1 MKKLLTI
8 LILLLA
14 TVSNVWAD
22 GEVSLI
28 SGFSVWSVGDSYTQV
43 ESSSS
48 YKFTTKQNWG
58 GMGNWIS
65 ENNPSGNRL
74 VVKTEED
81 ADLNITVGYT
91 NGISFECR
99 LSNKD
104 RYIKLNSNYN
114 IQNVN
119 IQYAVDASSVDGG
132 LSVTFTDISID
143 NSSDGDPVEVA
154 KLNILNAFSP
164 DDATTYTNSGNNR
177 IMETSSSWKGIS
189 ISNSLNASTIYVKA
203 TNDGDKDS
211 KLKIA
216 AYYSDGWSTEYFN
229 QVVNEGK
236 TLKFDRTRTIT
247 YLQIQNQE
255 DATSESKKSI
265 TFSDIYID
273 TPTEAPTY
281 AESFLIRMN
290 IASMASDGIA
300 TYDSGNS
307 KLTILASKTASFDLS
322 GLSSLK
328 QGKNLVVNF
337 ESAAKANITVTY
349 SDETSYVYN
358 AGGSGVSSR
367 TLKLEDKV
375 ISQIEI
381 ENTEESSI
389 VVTSLYM
396 NEGDNSESEVG
407 TLNFV
412 LGEGES
418 ELTPTSGTMSSL
430 IAWGSEAT
438 NPGLAFATFSSG
450 KAGDKITVYGTSES
464 SHQIQFQTG
473 ETNWGKIE
481 TNADGQFSSGKFVY
495 TLTNSTASL
504 LRDANLFITG
514 YGYTP
519 EHVTI
524 TTIGD
529 GAYSPISEVA
539 LGNFDNMD
547 SKGSKQL
554 YAGSNSTISAQNK
567 KVVVTPTAAAKLKV
581 AVYLVGVDDPIT
593 EEVTSEGTAK
603 TDYSVSLG
611 SEDNKIKKIVITNN
625 AEDAVTYTSISLE
638 DADTRTEKTLISGS
652 VVCGSSETATTTIPG
667 YKFKNAVAGDELVVH
682 VSAVSDGAIIVPKN
696 PSTYNS
702 YLSGYSASIETTA
715 TEYRLALTGDL
726 ITTLKSAGLQV
737 YGKNLTIGII
747 ALNTESDLGTATQYT
762 LTTSATNG
770 SIAASPEGSEG
781 KYDEGTTVTLTAT
794 PNANY
799 AFSKWTIGSTDYTD
813 NPYQLT
819 MTGDISVSATFVPS
833 ITKDSFSAMSG
844 TYSENVLSGNGSLQL
859 YIGSESTI
867 SGTRFIVNT
876 AAASQL
882 SIQVYY
888 VGDSSPSVYETITTD
903 ADAKESYELKLDKDK
918 MIEKI
923 QIYNQSD
930 SNVTFSSISLGQDDD
945 ATGTITTDD
954 MPIGWSSTY
963 TPGTKTVAFEG
974 AADSWPARGWNVGGT
989 TYNGKSITVT
999 FNSEEPLTDA
1009 TITLKMEYYD
1019 AHGALKTVQQPNTG
1033 NTIELE
1039 TPDGTQAV
1047 KRAYLTV
1054 ASTGTFVLSEITTQT
1069 IVKYTLTKNATNG
1082 AIRVVKSDNTVTT
1095 ETEIKEGEVLK
1106 LWAIGNDGYDFT
1118 EWTIGGS
1125 TSTANPYT
1133 LTMDAAKEVTATF
1146 ATAPTDPSALWSGSK
1161 AINWNTVE
1169 IAASNFASANTG
1181 DKIIIN
1187 VDYVGDDNWPQVAL
1201 RKNASDPMSGTEN
1214 TQLTSSMTSVTYY
1227 INESM
1232 KTELKS
1238 GGLFVSGA
1246 GYRLKSV
1253 KLEAGD
1259 GGDYSKSVW
1268 IGNTVMAS
1276 DWSVYQEVSKSCFAD
1291 ATAGQILRVKVKD
1304 LKVSPTMTLCNSSSG
1319 WPILSGTTE
1328 NTSISGGYVHFT
1340 ITSEMLNELQASGLI
1355 VKGCSYTLTSVD
1367 ILNADDIKPL
1377 TQSVDV
1383 ENNWIWTSAPTITI
1397 HVTNPY
1403 DVAMTANAELQVTTD
1418 KLEAYTTLTQS
1429 VNIAAGGSENIEMTF
1444 PSTPPAGFYKAT
1456 ALVNGDLARSFFFGV
1471 NPTSISSPADKQGD
1485 FDTFWNT
1492 AKTQLAAIEATDEP
1506 VLTEITS
1513 KSTAARKVYLVEFKS
1528 VADGTSGDGVTVRG
1542 YYCEPTDGEKHP
1554 VIMHYLGYDSG
1565 YAPGGQSGAPY
1576 CPSGDANPD
1585 YAEFYLSTRGQS
1597 VNNRPAS
1604 DRDDGVSKDFTN
1616 TYGDWFAYN
1625 FGNKDSWY
1633 YRGAYMDCVRA
1644 IDFMATRSTSDMDN
1658 LFAEGQ
1664 SQGGALTYAAAALS
1678 GRTFKAIAPAI
1689 TFMGD
1694 FPDYFEIASWPA
1706 SVARANQG
1714 TMTDAEMFAFLSY
1727 FDTKNLAPQV
1737 NCPVITSIGVQDN
1750 VCPPHTNIAPY
1761 NNLPSSVTKQIV
1773 YNPELQHAT
1782 NSDWYTTYMNFF
1794 KNYETAAPSN
1804 RVDRTMLEKSLDIAD
1819 GDIELDKVLFK
1830 NAASGDV
1837 IKIYANLSTG
1847 AKIALEPSDYSGAL
1861 DGANWPDFTESPFTL
1876 KLTSSALTKIKEK
1889 GLLIRGEKFT
1899 FTKAVLYTENELG
1912 EVEGDDDDEEKI
1924 IDTETGEADLT
1935 ELAAQDGTK
1944 TTLTQNE
1951 DGSITMTTTEAYAA
1965 AQIWFNNPEAVKGNV
1980 LKVDLAES
1988 KVNVTVTV
1996 SYTDGTQSQ
2005 MSANTSGVAAAR
2017 AATRSDSGTTIEV
2030 PLETGKEV
2038 QNIEVKNNVAGT
2050 ITIKKMQVTTIN
2062 VFTSGV
2068 ANLAMLK
2075 PQSNATYDT
2084 ATHTLATT
2092 KGWTGATISPV
2103 AGENVSGKELLIEF
2117 TEAKK
2122 VKVSVKYRTDV
2133 EGPSKIMEKAATSVR
2148 LTLDNTKNIQEIS
2161 IQPTEASIVTFKKIA
2176 VNSEESDDGTL
2187 KPGKSI
2193 TLWESAAGETL
2204 TWNEVAHQDA
2214 TIGEMLQEY
2223 DELLITV
2230 SGVTEGCDWPK
2241 LFLRDADSEQAG
2253 NEVLLNDIASF
2264 PYTVRIVLTGE
2275 MAQQLADGFS
2285 ICGDG
2290 VTVTKLVAYRPETP
2304 KTGDIHLADLNYGY
2318 NSSYDKGTHTIT
2330 TTSRWAA
2337 RGWEIGDKRYNDK
2350 NLITVKFEA
2359 VDFPVTLKM
2368 EYTTGLQTAQAT
2380 SVGVPAGR
2388 TELLLEIPSGI
2399 SKLNRVYIIYENPGS
2414 LKLTEAS
2421 VTYQD
2426 KLKLSTAIEAF
2437 EAEGVIH
2444 DGRYDTDGWYNLRG
2458 MRIQE
2463 PKTSGIYIHGGKKVV
2478 IY

>member
-8 LILLLA
+8 LILLLTIA
-14 TVSNVWAD
+14 SQAWAISFNTKANEVVISNTETVMASDW
-22 GEVSLI
+22 SSHLQI
-28 SGFSVWSVGDSYTQV
+28 STD
-43 ESSSS
+43 
-48 YKFTTKQNWG
+48 KFTTAKAG
-58 GMGNWIS
+58 DIITVYFKD
-65 ENNPSGNRL
+65 NNSGTIKHQSNGAF
-74 VVKTEED
+74 VEESIGSNSSGKHEYTLTSD
-81 ADLNITVGYT
+81 NIT
-91 NGISFECR
+91 N
-99 LSNKD
+99 
-104 RYIKLNSNYN
+104 LNSYGLDVGGANYTVEYVSLTHTA
-114 IQNVN
+114 IEV
-119 IQYAVDASSVDGG
+119 YTGPTVVD
-132 LSVTFTDISID
+132 
-143 NSSDGDPVEVA
+143 
-154 KLNILNAFSP
+154 
-164 DDATTYTNSGNNR
+164 
-177 IMETSSSWKGIS
+177 W
-189 ISNSLNASTIYVKA
+189 
-203 TNDGDKDS
+203 
-211 KLKIA
+211 
-216 AYYSDGWSTEYFN
+216 
-229 QVVNEGK
+229 
-236 TLKFDRTRTIT
+236 
-247 YLQIQNQE
+247 
-255 DATSESKKSI
+255 
-265 TFSDIYID
+265 
-273 TPTEAPTY
+273 
-281 AESFLIRMN
+281 
-290 IASMASDGIA
+290 
-300 TYDSGNS
+300 
-307 KLTILASKTASFDLS
+307 
-322 GLSSLK
+322 
-328 QGKNLVVNF
+328 
-337 ESAAKANITVTY
+337 
-349 SDETSYVYN
+349 
-358 AGGSGVSSR
+358 GGSGEQPAIAASQFANLQLNDFIRLDVS
-367 TLKLEDKV
+367 
-375 ISQIEI
+375 
-381 ENTEESSI
+381 
-389 VVTSLYM
+389 
-396 NEGDNSESEVG
+396 
-407 TLNFV
+407 
-412 LGEGES
+412 
-418 ELTPTSGTMSSL
+418 
-430 IAWGSEAT
+430 
-438 NPGLAFATFSSG
+438 
-450 KAGDKITVYGTSES
+450 GTSES
-464 SHQIQFQTG
+464 TQYNIRKTAGGNYSTTTEYQVTTPEALTDIKANGIYISGTGFTLNKVTIEKSPSALMSGESRILFEGEAAMSWNTICKKGSEWGSILEAGEQILVTVSS
-473 ETNWGKIE
+473 K
-481 TNADGQFSSGKFVY
+481 TNADWPKVLLQKSNGENATGGETLLNSVSNFPYIVKYDLTNVEELADGFQFSG
-495 TLTNSTASL
+495 
-504 LRDANLFITG
+504 DG
-514 YGYTP
+514 
-519 EHVTI
+519 VTI
-524 TTIGD
+524 TKIEL
-529 GAYSPISEVA
+529 YKP
-539 LGNFDNMD
+539 
-547 SKGSKQL
+547 L
-554 YAGSNSTISAQNK
+554 YA
-567 KVVVTPTAAAKLKV
+567 L
-581 AVYLVGVDDPIT
+581 
-593 EEVTSEGTAK
+593 
-603 TDYSVSLG
+603 
-611 SEDNKIKKIVITNN
+611 
-625 AEDAVTYTSISLE
+625 
-638 DADTRTEKTLISGS
+638 
-652 VVCGSSETATTTIPG
+652 TTT
-667 YKFKNAVAGDELVVH
+667 
-682 VSAVSDGAIIVPKN
+682 
-696 PSTYNS
+696 
-702 YLSGYSASIETTA
+702 
-715 TEYRLALTGDL
+715 
-726 ITTLKSAGLQV
+726 
-737 YGKNLTIGII
+737 
-747 ALNTESDLGTATQYT
+747 
-762 LTTSATNG
+762 ATNG
-770 SIAASPEGSEG
+770 SISVKNGENVENNRRF
-781 KYDEGTTVTLTAT
+781 ETVTNLTLTAT
-794 PNANY
+794 ADDYYSFSGWTVNGSDAGSNTTLNLSMDADKNVVATFAVSEMTSGETRTLFSGAVSPSYGEICALGSDWGALLAKGDQIKITVSEVLTEGYHYVWITNSSGTAIDEGNAKPAVTEAKIYIITLTADEVTAMRSGFAIWGQNVTVTKVELYRPVSYTLTTPVTPTGAGTIQVQTVVGEEATDTEETSFASGTNLKLTANPAANY
-799 AFSKWTIGSTDYTD
+799 AFSKWTVGGTDYDT
-813 NPYQLT
+813 NPYEFT
-819 MTGDISVSATFVPS
+819 ITEAVTATVTFVPS

-876 AAASQL
+876 AAPSQL

-888 VGDSSPSVYETITTD
+888 VGDTSGPTVYETISSGD
-903 ADAKESYELKLDKDK
+903 AAKASYELKLDKTK

-923 QIYNQSD
+923 QIYNQSSD
-930 SNVTFSSISLGQDDD
+930 NVTFSSISLGQDDD
-945 ATGTITTDD
+945 ETGTISTDD
-954 MPIGWSSTY
+954 LPYGWSSSY
-963 TPGTKTVAFEG
+963 TPSTKTVVFTGEE
-974 AADSWPARGWNVGGT
+974 DSWPARGWNVGGT
-989 TYNGKSITVT
+989 TYNGKSINVT
-999 FNSEEPLTDA
+999 FSSEPSLADA
-1009 TITLKMEYYD
+1009 SITLKMEYYD
-1019 AHGALKTVQQPNTG
+1019 AHGALKTVAQNNTG

-1039 TPDGTQAV
+1039 VPDGAQAV
-1047 KRAYLTV
+1047 KRTYLTV
-1054 ASTGTFVLSEITTQT
+1054 ASTGTFVLSEVTIQT
-1069 IVKYTLTKNATNG
+1069 VVKYTLTKNATNG

-1118 EWTIGGS
+1118 QWTIGGANF
-1125 TSTANPYT
+1125 TDNPYT

-1146 ATAPTDPSALWSGSK
+1146 AEAPTDANALWSGSK

-1169 IAASNFASANTG
+1169 IAASNFASANAG
-1181 DKIIIN
+1181 DKIVIN
-1187 VDYVGDDNWPQVAL
+1187 VSYVGDVDWPQVAL
-1201 RKNASDPMSGTEN
+1201 RKNASDAMSGTEN

-1227 INESM
+1227 VNESM
-1232 KTELKS
+1232 LAELKQY
-1238 GGLFVSGA
+1238 GLFVSGA

-1268 IGNTVMAS
+1268 IGNTVYAS
-1276 DWSVYQEVSKSCFAD
+1276 TWSVSQGISKSCFAN
-1291 ATAGQILRVKVKD
+1291 ATAGQVLRLKVKD
-1304 LKVSPTMTLCNSSSG
+1304 LKVSPTMTLSYDNNG
-1319 WPILSGTTE
+1319 W
-1328 NTSISGGYVHFT
+1328 NTLPGSTANTAISGGYVQYT
-1340 ITSEMLNELQASGLI
+1340 ITDEMLSCLQNYGMI
-1355 VKGCSYTLTSVD
+1355 VTGVSFTLTSVD

-1377 TQSVDV
+1377 TLAVDV
-1383 ENNWIWTSAPTITI
+1383 ENNWIFSSAPTITI
-1397 HVTNPY
+1397 KVTNPY
-1403 DVAMTANAELQVTTD
+1403 NVAMTANAELQVTTD
-1418 KLEAYTTLTQS
+1418 KLDAYTTLTQS
-1429 VNIAAGGSENIEMTF
+1429 VNIAAGASENITMTF
-1444 PSTPPAGFYKAT
+1444 PSTPTAGFYKAT

-1471 NPTSISSPADKQGD
+1471 NPTSIVSAADKQSD
-1485 FDTFWNT
+1485 FDTFWST
-1492 AKTQLAAIEATDEP
+1492 AKTQLAAIEAADEP

-1694 FPDYFEIASWPA
+1694 FPDYFELANWPS

-1773 YNPELQHAT
+1773 YNPELLHQVAD
-1782 NSDWYTTYMNFF
+1782 NWYTTYMNFF

-1830 NAASGDV
+1830 NAVSGDV

-1876 KLTSSALTKIKEK
+1876 KLTSAALTKIKEK

-1912 EVEGDDDDEEKI
+1912 EVEGGDDNEEKI
-1924 IDTETGEADLT
+1924 IDEETGEADLT
-1935 ELAAQDGTK
+1935 ELTAQDDTK

-1951 DGSITMTTTEAYAA
+1951 DGSITMTTTEAYCA
-1965 AQIWFNNPEAVKGNV
+1965 AQIWFNDPETVTGNV
-1980 LKVDLAES
+1980 LKVELAES

-1996 SYTDGTQSQ
+1996 KYTDGTESQ
-2005 MSANTSGVAAAR
+2005 MSANTKAVVSAR
-2017 AATRSDSGTTIEV
+2017 ATTRAVASGTTIEV

-2038 QNIEVKNNVAGT
+2038 QNIEVKNNEAGT

-2062 VFTSGV
+2062 VFTGGV

-2084 ATHTLATT
+2084 SAHTLATT
-2092 KGWTGATISPV
+2092 KGWTGATVSPV

-2117 TEAKK
+2117 ADASK

-2133 EGPSKIMEKAATSVR
+2133 EGPSKIMDKAAKSVR
-2148 LTLDNTKNIQEIS
+2148 LALDNTKNIQEIS
-2161 IQPTEASIVTFKKIA
+2161 IQPTEAAIITFTKIA
-2176 VNSEESDDGTL
+2176 VNSEESDDGSL
-2187 KPGKSI
+2187 KPGKTI
-2193 TLWESAAGETL
+2193 TLWESATGETL
-2204 TWNEVAHQDA
+2204 SWNEVAKQDA
-2214 TIGEMLQEY
+2214 SVGEMLKEY

-2230 SGVTEGCDWPK
+2230 SGVVKDCDWPK
-2241 LFLRDADSEQAG
+2241 LFIRDASSEQAG
-2253 NEVLLNDIASF
+2253 NEVLLNDVGSF

-2275 MAQQLADGFS
+2275 MAQQLQKGFS

-2290 VTVTKLVAYRPETP
+2290 VTVKKLQVYRPEAP

-2318 NSSYDKGTHTIT
+2318 NSSYDKGSHTIT

-2399 SKLNRVYIIYENPGS
+2399 SKLNRVYLIYENPGS

-2421 VTYQD
+2421 VTYQE

>member
-8 LILLLA
+8 LILLLTVIVQGYAKVDLGITEEALNEYYGDVGGSTLSEQTITFNGGWKARGWNFYALGVEKYVGYAQMVVKFSSLPSGIKLILYYKTEASGDSELSTESELSTGSETQLSVDIPSDAIAVCKIVICNYTNSDQSVTLTEAYA
-14 TVSNVWAD
+14 TGLQLKELDAGWNSTYAAETKTISFTNGWAAKGWNINSDVYNDKESVSVKFTAVTYPVNLVINYIDTNSEEKSVDNTAAAGETVVSVLIPSDVKTINSIILKNATNDEGSYSLTLTDVVANDALTTGGTRLLYQNPTGLETGSYTNHICSQWKDILQDNDIIKVTVESKGNSDWPKVVMSGKIGD
-22 GEVSLI
+22 GEINALMNDVSSFPHVANLSYTSTTVNKANFDITGSDVTI
-28 SGFSVWSVGDSYTQV
+28 SKVELYRPNVYTLTKTAENGSITVLQGETDVTSTSDFVEGTQLSLTATPATGYDFTSWTVGEGSSTDKPLTHTMTADISITANFTPIPAFSLDGFSPLAA
-43 ESSSS
+43 ESPKTTPT
-48 YKFTTKQNWG
+48 YNTTTHVFTAASDWTSIQLYI
-58 GMGNWIS
+58 GNNS
-65 ENNPSGNRL
+65 TYSGSKL
-74 VVKTEED
+74 VVKTQEEAKLRVTVYYVGGGNAESSYSTATKNHVVEID
-81 ADLNITVGYT
+81 STKKIEKVIIDNTETGEVTLLSMVLDPTYTLTKSATTNGSFTVSTDGGTTTTDETSFAYGTTLTFTATADEGYTFSSWSDEATENPHNVVITDNLTIGATFAVGKTVQTLKTATQKMISETVGTKVLIANSAFANVSAGDIITVSLSEVATTGAFIVLKENSSGTSFFGSNYSSALTSEQTSFTHTLTADDITLLTGDNKALCVTGEGFTCGNITITSAGSITADAAHTTMYVLSVTQPTEGGTIQIGGSNAAAQKAYD
-91 NGISFECR
+91 NGSQVT
-99 LSNKD
+99 LT
-104 RYIKLNSNYN
+104 
-114 IQNVN
+114 
-119 IQYAVDASSVDGG
+119 AVRDGG
-132 LSVTFTDISID
+132 YALSQWTKDEANAGSESTLSVTFAGADI
-143 NSSDGDPVEVA
+143 A
-154 KLNILNAFSP
+154 
-164 DDATTYTNSGNNR
+164 
-177 IMETSSSWKGIS
+177 
-189 ISNSLNASTIYVKA
+189 
-203 TNDGDKDS
+203 
-211 KLKIA
+211 
-216 AYYSDGWSTEYFN
+216 
-229 QVVNEGK
+229 
-236 TLKFDRTRTIT
+236 
-247 YLQIQNQE
+247 
-255 DATSESKKSI
+255 
-265 TFSDIYID
+265 
-273 TPTEAPTY
+273 
-281 AESFLIRMN
+281 
-290 IASMASDGIA
+290 
-300 TYDSGNS
+300 
-307 KLTILASKTASFDLS
+307 
-322 GLSSLK
+322 
-328 QGKNLVVNF
+328 
-337 ESAAKANITVTY
+337 
-349 SDETSYVYN
+349 
-358 AGGSGVSSR
+358 
-367 TLKLEDKV
+367 
-375 ISQIEI
+375 
-381 ENTEESSI
+381 
-389 VVTSLYM
+389 
-396 NEGDNSESEVG
+396 
-407 TLNFV
+407 
-412 LGEGES
+412 
-418 ELTPTSGTMSSL
+418 
-430 IAWGSEAT
+430 
-438 NPGLAFATFSSG
+438 
-450 KAGDKITVYGTSES
+450 
-464 SHQIQFQTG
+464 
-473 ETNWGKIE
+473 
-481 TNADGQFSSGKFVY
+481 
-495 TLTNSTASL
+495 
-504 LRDANLFITG
+504 
-514 YGYTP
+514 
-519 EHVTI
+519 
-524 TTIGD
+524 
-529 GAYSPISEVA
+529 
-539 LGNFDNMD
+539 
-547 SKGSKQL
+547 
-554 YAGSNSTISAQNK
+554 
-567 KVVVTPTAAAKLKV
+567 
-581 AVYLVGVDDPIT
+581 
-593 EEVTSEGTAK
+593 
-603 TDYSVSLG
+603 
-611 SEDNKIKKIVITNN
+611 
-625 AEDAVTYTSISLE
+625 
-638 DADTRTEKTLISGS
+638 
-652 VVCGSSETATTTIPG
+652 
-667 YKFKNAVAGDELVVH
+667 
-682 VSAVSDGAIIVPKN
+682 
-696 PSTYNS
+696 
-702 YLSGYSASIETTA
+702 
-715 TEYRLALTGDL
+715 
-726 ITTLKSAGLQV
+726 
-737 YGKNLTIGII
+737 
-747 ALNTESDLGTATQYT
+747 
-762 LTTSATNG
+762 
-770 SIAASPEGSEG
+770 
-781 KYDEGTTVTLTAT
+781 
-794 PNANY
+794 
-799 AFSKWTIGSTDYTD
+799 
-813 NPYQLT
+813 
-819 MTGDISVSATFVPS
+819 
-833 ITKDSFSAMSG
+833 
-844 TYSENVLSGNGSLQL
+844 
-859 YIGSESTI
+859 
-867 SGTRFIVNT
+867 
-876 AAASQL
+876 
-882 SIQVYY
+882 
-888 VGDSSPSVYETITTD
+888 
-903 ADAKESYELKLDKDK
+903 
-918 MIEKI
+918 
-923 QIYNQSD
+923 
-930 SNVTFSSISLGQDDD
+930 
-945 ATGTITTDD
+945 
-954 MPIGWSSTY
+954 
-963 TPGTKTVAFEG
+963 
-974 AADSWPARGWNVGGT
+974 
-989 TYNGKSITVT
+989 
-999 FNSEEPLTDA
+999 
-1009 TITLKMEYYD
+1009 
-1019 AHGALKTVQQPNTG
+1019 
-1033 NTIELE
+1033 
-1039 TPDGTQAV
+1039 
-1047 KRAYLTV
+1047 
-1054 ASTGTFVLSEITTQT
+1054 
-1069 IVKYTLTKNATNG
+1069 
-1082 AIRVVKSDNTVTT
+1082 
-1095 ETEIKEGEVLK
+1095 
-1106 LWAIGNDGYDFT
+1106 
-1118 EWTIGGS
+1118 
-1125 TSTANPYT
+1125 
-1133 LTMDAAKEVTATF
+1133 VTATF
-1146 ATAPTDPSALWSGSK
+1146 VEDGSDPNVIWDGDQE
-1161 AINWNTVE
+1161 INWSANPSKFVQ
-1169 IAASNFASANTG
+1169 IAANKFTGMNLGDKLIFTITNSANNG
-1181 DKIIIN
+1181 
-1187 VDYVGDDNWPQVAL
+1187 QL
-1201 RKNASDPMSGTEN
+1201 
-1214 TQLTSSMTSVTYY
+1214 QLTNSSWSVMAGTANTNISEGMTQVVYY
-1227 INESM
+1227 VNNSM
-1232 KTELKS
+1232 LAELANGLIIS
-1238 GGLFVSGA
+1238 GVGFNLTQ
-1246 GYRLKSV
+1246 V
-1253 KLEAGD
+1253 KKEAGD
-1259 GGDYSKSVW
+1259 GGDYTNAVW
-1268 IGNTVMAS
+1268 IGEKEMGTWGNQGI
-1276 DWSVYQEVSKSCFAD
+1276 DKSVFEDAVENQLLRINYKGLSNIYAQIVLLNKSTNAELTTYDQISGIYKQYTID
-1291 ATAGQILRVKVKD
+1291 ATLLDVLKNSGLTIAGSGFTLASVEVIDPSTIKD
-1304 LKVSPTMTLCNSSSG
+1304 LTL
-1319 WPILSGTTE
+1319 
-1328 NTSISGGYVHFT
+1328 
-1340 ITSEMLNELQASGLI
+1340 
-1355 VKGCSYTLTSVD
+1355 SVPVTND
-1367 ILNADDIKPL
+1367 R
-1377 TQSVDV
+1377 
-1383 ENNWIWTSAPTITI
+1383 IWNGNPTITI
-1397 HVTNPY
+1397 SVTNNEATS
-1403 DVAMTANAELQVTTD
+1403 VTAKAEIRVSKD
-1418 KLEAYTTLTQS
+1418 NFESYTT
-1429 VNIAAGGSENIEMTF
+1429 VKKNEEIASGETKSIDFSFDAE
-1444 PSTPPAGFYKAT
+1444 AGFYRIIPV
-1456 ALVNGDLARSFFFGV
+1456 VNGEMASNEFVIGV

-1485 FDTFWNT
+1485 FTTFWNT

-1597 VNNRPAS
+1597 INNRPAA

-1625 FGNKDSWY
+1625 FGSKDSWY

-1714 TMTDAEMFAFLSY
+1714 TMTDAEMYAFLSY

-1876 KLTSSALTKIKEK
+1876 KLTSAALTKIKEK

-1924 IDTETGEADLT
+1924 IDEKTGEADLT

-1965 AQIWFNNPEAVKGNV
+1965 AQIWFNNPEPVAGNV

-1996 SYTDGTQSQ
+1996 KYTDGTESQ
-2005 MSANTSGVAAAR
+2005 MSANTTGVAAAR

-2084 ATHTLATT
+2084 STHTLATT

-2176 VNSEESDDGTL
+2176 VNTEESDDGTL

>member
-8 LILLLA
+8 LILLLTVFCSEIKA
-14 TVSNVWAD
+14 EVVYNGDAQEIVNWNYLQLPVANYSVLAKACAGDVIVVTVSNAEDGARVVLKDSEWAD
-22 GEVSLI
+22 FDGKDISDAGKYCFVLSAENAAKVAAGGLIISGVNYTFNKVELYYYKSTIWSGEVNDNQGWTQSSALSGSTIFNGFTEGMPLGITI
-28 SGFSVWSVGDSYTQV
+28 SAINDGETWH
-43 ESSSS
+43 
-48 YKFTTKQNWG
+48 
-58 GMGNWIS
+58 
-65 ENNPSGNRL
+65 
-74 VVKTEED
+74 
-81 ADLNITVGYT
+81 
-91 NGISFECR
+91 
-99 LSNKD
+99 
-104 RYIKLNSNYN
+104 
-114 IQNVN
+114 
-119 IQYAVDASSVDGG
+119 QYAVRKIVD
-132 LSVTFTDISID
+132 
-143 NSSDGDPVEVA
+143 E
-154 KLNILNAFSP
+154 
-164 DDATTYTNSGNNR
+164 TYTNVVSGPVSEAKTVAHILTSEDINDIKGNNFD
-177 IMETSSSWKGIS
+177 IAAQYLCVSALHTYVENKYTLTVTQPANGSGTIQIGGVDAETANYIAGTELSLAAVP
-189 ISNSLNASTIYVKA
+189 ISNYQLSEWSSTTDGVVTDGNKSTSPLAITMNQN
-203 TNDGDKDS
+203 TN
-211 KLKIA
+211 I
-216 AYYSDGWSTEYFN
+216 
-229 QVVNEGK
+229 
-236 TLKFDRTRTIT
+236 
-247 YLQIQNQE
+247 
-255 DATSESKKSI
+255 
-265 TFSDIYID
+265 
-273 TPTEAPTY
+273 
-281 AESFLIRMN
+281 
-290 IASMASDGIA
+290 
-300 TYDSGNS
+300 
-307 KLTILASKTASFDLS
+307 TASFS
-322 GLSSLK
+322 VI
-328 QGKNLVVNF
+328 N
-337 ESAAKANITVTY
+337 ANILDYISEYPTNALSTAAVGDKVRITFTNTDGSSGMNLKVFTKTSTWAYNDPIYNDAITTTTYDVEVTNGNQEAISNRGLFLQGSNITLQSVEVIKPYTVT
-349 SDETSYVYN
+349 
-358 AGGSGVSSR
+358 VSSV
-367 TLKLEDKV
+367 TGGT
-375 ISQIEI
+375 ISVMNGVAPLAAG
-381 ENTEESSI
+381 ENTI
-389 VVTSLYM
+389 Y
-396 NEGDNSESEVG
+396 
-407 TLNFV
+407 
-412 LGEGES
+412 
-418 ELTPTSGTMSSL
+418 SGT
-430 IAWGSEAT
+430 
-438 NPGLAFATFSSG
+438 
-450 KAGDKITVYGTSES
+450 
-464 SHQIQFQTG
+464 
-473 ETNWGKIE
+473 
-481 TNADGQFSSGKFVY
+481 
-495 TLTNSTASL
+495 TL
-504 LRDANLFITG
+504 
-514 YGYTP
+514 
-519 EHVTI
+519 
-524 TTIGD
+524 
-529 GAYSPISEVA
+529 
-539 LGNFDNMD
+539 
-547 SKGSKQL
+547 
-554 YAGSNSTISAQNK
+554 
-567 KVVVTPTAAAKLKV
+567 
-581 AVYLVGVDDPIT
+581 
-593 EEVTSEGTAK
+593 
-603 TDYSVSLG
+603 
-611 SEDNKIKKIVITNN
+611 
-625 AEDAVTYTSISLE
+625 
-638 DADTRTEKTLISGS
+638 
-652 VVCGSSETATTTIPG
+652 
-667 YKFKNAVAGDELVVH
+667 
-682 VSAVSDGAIIVPKN
+682 
-696 PSTYNS
+696 
-702 YLSGYSASIETTA
+702 
-715 TEYRLALTGDL
+715 
-726 ITTLKSAGLQV
+726 
-737 YGKNLTIGII
+737 
-747 ALNTESDLGTATQYT
+747 
-762 LTTSATNG
+762 
-770 SIAASPEGSEG
+770 
-781 KYDEGTTVTLTAT
+781 TLTAT
-794 PNANY
+794 PDASHSFSNWIIGDDTSITTSPYNY
-799 AFSKWTIGSTDYTD
+799 TVTGAVTIGATFTEIVVPAFSLDGFSPLTAESPKTTPTYNTTTHVFAAESDWT
-813 NPYQLT
+813 
-819 MTGDISVSATFVPS
+819 S
-833 ITKDSFSAMSG
+833 I
-844 TYSENVLSGNGSLQL
+844 QL
-859 YIGSESTI
+859 YIGNNSTY
-867 SGTRFIVNT
+867 SGSKLVVKTQEEAKLRVT
-876 AAASQL
+876 
-882 SIQVYY
+882 VYY
-888 VGDSSPSVYETITTD
+888 VGGGNAESSYSTATKNHVVEIDST
-903 ADAKESYELKLDKDK
+903 KK
-918 MIEKI
+918 IEKVI
-923 QIYNQSD
+923 IDNTETGE
-930 SNVTFSSISLGQDDD
+930 VTL
-945 ATGTITTDD
+945 
-954 MPIGWSSTY
+954 
-963 TPGTKTVAFEG
+963 
-974 AADSWPARGWNVGGT
+974 
-989 TYNGKSITVT
+989 
-999 FNSEEPLTDA
+999 
-1009 TITLKMEYYD
+1009 
-1019 AHGALKTVQQPNTG
+1019 
-1033 NTIELE
+1033 
-1039 TPDGTQAV
+1039 
-1047 KRAYLTV
+1047 
-1054 ASTGTFVLSEITTQT
+1054 LSMILDPT
-1069 IVKYTLTKNATNG
+1069 YTLTKSATTNG
-1082 AIRVVKSDNTVTT
+1082 SFTVSTNGGTTTTDETSFAYGTTLTFTATADEGYTFSSWSDEATENPHNVVITDNLTIGATFAVGKTVQALKTATQKMISETVGTKVLIANSAFANVSAGDIITVALSEVATT
-1095 ETEIKEGEVLK
+1095 GAFIVLK
-1106 LWAIGNDGYDFT
+1106 ENSSGTSFFGSNYSSALTSEQTSFTHTLTEDDITLLTGDNKALCVTGEGFTCGNITITSAGNITADATHTTMYVLSVTQPSNGT
-1118 EWTIGGS
+1118 IQIGGS
-1125 TSTANPYT
+1125 DAAAQKAYDNGSQVT
-1133 LTMDAAKEVTATF
+1133 LTAAPESGYAISGWTKDETDAGSEETLTVTFDGADISVTATF
-1146 ATAPTDPSALWSGSK
+1146 AESGTPDPNTLWEGTQ
-1161 AINWNTVE
+1161 AIDWNANPGQYLQL
-1169 IAASNFASANTG
+1169 AASKFTGIALGDKLIFNMVNSVNDGQIQLTNSSWAVMAGTANTPISSG
-1181 DKIIIN
+1181 MTQ
-1187 VDYVGDDNWPQVAL
+1187 VVYYVNSKML
-1201 RKNASDPMSGTEN
+1201 
-1214 TQLTSSMTSVTYY
+1214 
-1227 INESM
+1227 
-1232 KTELKS
+1232 TELANGLIIS
-1238 GGLFVSGA
+1238 GVGFT
-1246 GYRLKSV
+1246 LKSV
-1253 KLEAGD
+1253 KKEAGD

-1429 VNIAAGGSENIEMTF
+1429 VNIAAGGSEDIAMTF

-1485 FDTFWNT
+1485 FTTFWNT

-1576 CPSGDANPD
+1576 CPSGDANPN

-1597 VNNRPAS
+1597 INNRPAA
-1604 DRDDGVSKDFTN
+1604 DRTDGINKDFSN

-1633 YRGAYMDCVRA
+1633 YRGAFMDCVRA

-1694 FPDYFEIASWPA
+1694 FPDYFEISSWPA

-1830 NAASGDV
+1830 NAVSGDV

-1876 KLTSSALTKIKEK
+1876 KLTSAALTKIKEK

-1924 IDTETGEADLT
+1924 IDEKTGEADLT

-1965 AQIWFNNPEAVKGNV
+1965 AQIWFNNPEPVAGNV

-1996 SYTDGTQSQ
+1996 QYTDGTQSQ
-2005 MSANTSGVAAAR
+2005 MSANTTGVAAAR

-2084 ATHTLATT
+2084 STHTLATT

-2122 VKVSVKYRTDV
+2122 VKVSVKYRTDE

-2148 LTLDNTKNIQEIS
+2148 LSLDNTKNIQEIS
-2161 IQPTEASIVTFKKIA
+2161 IQPTEASIVTFKKIV
-2176 VNSEESDDGTL
+2176 VNSEESNDGTL